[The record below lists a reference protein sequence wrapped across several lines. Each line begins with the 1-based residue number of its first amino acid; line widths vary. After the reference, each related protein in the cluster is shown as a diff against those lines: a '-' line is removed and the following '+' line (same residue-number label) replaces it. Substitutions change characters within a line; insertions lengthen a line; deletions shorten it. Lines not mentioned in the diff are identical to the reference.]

1 MNPKLACLCIAL
13 TLFTACKPAEDVEST
28 HTAFTGATIVDG
40 RGGDPI
46 RDGVLVISNGRIT
59 SVGSRSNVTIPA
71 GAKIVDVSGKYIMP
85 GIINAHG
92 HVGNAKGIEGG
103 HYSKDNVI
111 DNLSI
116 YARYGITT
124 VVSLGDDRQEA
135 VPLRHVNDSL
145 PVNRARLFIAGDVI
159 SGATPE
165 DAMKVIDQNHQM
177 GVDFMKIR
185 VDDNLGT
192 GQKMTEDV
200 YRAVIKRSHELG
212 YRIATHM
219 YYLEDARKLLD
230 AGTDL
235 VAHSVR
241 DVAVDQSFID
251 LIKAKGV
258 GYCPTLTREVSTYVY
273 GDTPTFFTDPF
284 FLKEYDTATI
294 KPLTDPARQ
303 SQVRNNRNAQIYRQQ
318 LPTAMANLK
327 TLSDAGVPI
336 VFGTDSGVP
345 TRFMGYFEHLEMEM
359 MADAGLSPMQ
369 IIVSATRNAA
379 DYMELKDLGTLAS
392 GKWAD
397 FLVLDANPLDNIRNV
412 RTISAVY
419 IAGMPVSGKS

>member
-1 MNPKLACLCIAL
+1 
-13 TLFTACKPAEDVEST
+13 
-28 HTAFTGATIVDG
+28 
-40 RGGDPI
+40 
-46 RDGVLVISNGRIT
+46 
-59 SVGSRSNVTIPA
+59 A
-71 GAKIVDVSGKYIMP
+71 GAKMVDVSGKYIMP

-318 LPTAMANLK
+318 LPTSMANLK

-397 FLVLDANPLDNIRNV
+397 FLVL
-412 RTISAVY
+412 
-419 IAGMPVSGKS
+419 